1 MYGEFYNLNTA
12 PAITDLDHAIDHLTE
27 TLRLTKACYDSTVAK
42 WEAFESA
49 NAPCSRLDDHQRFDE
64 WFDEWLDSDEV
75 ASIYDAYTDEESR
88 LSKNVEWLEDTLKTL
103 RKVLETM
110 TYMDSDGLL
119 PKC

>member
-12 PAITDLDHAIDHLTE
+12 PAITDLDHTIDHLTE
-27 TLRLTKACYDSTVAK
+27 TLRLTKACYDSTVAN

-49 NAPCSRLDDHQRFDE
+49 NAPCSRWDDSQR
-64 WFDEWLDSDEV
+64 FDEWLDSDEV
-75 ASIYDAYTDEESR
+75 ASIYNAYATEESR
-88 LSKNVEWLEDTLKTL
+88 LSENVEWLEDTLKTL
-103 RKVLETM
+103 RKVLETL